1 MRGKAAVLRCLV
13 VFAILLSLGGFAFAA
28 ETKTLIGA
36 SCFPLKSPL
45 GKYGIVSWA
54 EKVEAMTGGRLKIR
68 LHEPGEIVPGTEV
81 LDAVRKGVVDLGM
94 NTPAWQKGEFPAGD
108 LFYTLPGGV
117 FDFHDL
123 FVWMYSG
130 EGIKLQQEMYK
141 GAIVAFPLGLTP
153 PEEIWST
160 KPVKT
165 LEDIKGL
172 KIRAAGLSMELWKAL
187 GASVVLLP
195 GGEVLPALRRGLIDA
210 TEFAYPSMDY
220 ALGLHE
226 VAKYLFDPPIH
237 MGSNMFQLAINPKV
251 WESLSPDL
259 REIIKSAAIA
269 ATIEGYAK
277 AWVESA
283 EAFEKIKQAGVQM
296 TKLSVEDQKKA
307 KEIAFKIL
315 EEKSKEDEYFKKV
328 WESQKRFLQKIRPF
342 YEFSKFDI

>member
-1 MRGKAAVLRCLV
+1 MKVKAAVFKV
-13 VFAILLSLGGFAFAA
+13 VAIVMLLALILPGLALAQS
-28 ETKTLIGA
+28 KTLVGA

-54 EKVEAMTGGRLKIR
+54 EKVEAMSGGRLKIR
-68 LHEPGEIVPGTEV
+68 LHEPGEIVPATEV
-81 LDAVRKGVVDLGM
+81 LDAVRKGVVDVGM
-94 NTPAWQKGEFPAGD
+94 NTPAWQKGEFPAAD

-141 GAIVAFPLGLTP
+141 GAVVAFPLGLTP

-195 GGEVLPALRRGLIDA
+195 AGEVIPALRRGLIDA
-210 TEFAYPSMDY
+210 VEFAYPSMDY

-226 VAKYLFDPPIH
+226 VAKYLFNPPIH
-237 MGSNMFQLAINPKV
+237 MGSNMFQLLVNPKV
-251 WESLSPDL
+251 WESLTPDL
-259 REIIKSAAIA
+259 REIIKNAAIA
-269 ATIEGYAK
+269 ATIEGYCQ
-277 AWVESA
+277 AWVESM

-296 TKLSVEDQKKA
+296 TKLSPEDQKKA
-307 KEIAFKIL
+307 REIAFKIL
-315 EEKSKEDEYFKKV
+315 EDKAKEDEYFKKV
-328 WESQKRFLQKIRPF
+328 WESQKQFLQKIRPF

>member
-1 MRGKAAVLRCLV
+1 MRSRAAVLRV
-13 VFAILLSLGGFAFAA
+13 VISLSIVLLLCGFALA

-45 GKYGIVSWA
+45 GKYGITSWA
-54 EKVEAMTGGRLKIR
+54 EKVEAMAGGKLKIR
-68 LHEPGEIVPGTEV
+68 LHEPGEIVPATEV

-123 FVWMYSG
+123 LVWMYSE
-130 EGIKLQQEMYK
+130 EGIKLQNEMYK
-141 GAIVAFPLGLTP
+141 GAIVSIPLGLTP

-160 KPVKT
+160 KPIKT
-165 LEDIKGL
+165 LEDFKGL
-172 KIRAAGLSMELWKAL
+172 KIRSAGLCMELWKAL

-195 GGEVLPALRRGLIDA
+195 TGEVIPALRRGLIDA
-210 TEFAYPSMDY
+210 VEFGYPAMDY
-220 ALGLHE
+220 TIGLHE
-226 VAKYLFDPPIH
+226 VAKYLLNPPIH
-237 MGSNMFQLAINPKV
+237 MGSNMFQLIVNPKV
-251 WESLSPDL
+251 WEGLSPDL
-259 REIIKSAAIA
+259 KEIMKNAAVA

-277 AWVESA
+277 AWVESM

-296 TKLSVEDQKKA
+296 TKLSPEDQKKA
-307 KEIAFKIL
+307 REIAFKIL
-315 EEKSKEDEYFKKV
+315 EEKAKEDEFFKKV
-328 WESQKRFLQKIRPF
+328 WESQKQFLKKIRPF